1 MADKRRNQIGIP
13 DIETVFSQ
21 ARNGRLKRLE
31 ESLNLGEFCIQP
43 SRLTLLGFNIDTED
57 SKGNTLL
64 LIAAQNSNRK
74 MVELLVAR
82 GAAINHQ
89 NAQGNTALHFAM
101 SFDREGLIAEYLI
114 QSGAD
119 DTIENV
125 DGLTPYDG
133 VK

>member
-1 MADKRRNQIGIP
+1 LVP
-13 DIETVFSQ
+13 LPPFPPPS
-21 ARNGRLKRLE
+21 
-31 ESLNLGEFCIQP
+31 SLLGPF
-43 SRLTLLGFNIDTED
+43 SRLVPASLGFNVDTED

-64 LIAAQNSNRK
+64 LVASQNSNRK
-74 MVELLVAR
+74 MVEMLVAR

-101 SFDREGLIAEYLI
+101 SFDVEGLIAEYLI
-114 QSGAD
+114 QNGAD